1 MGAGTVHVGLT
12 FSNGKSRQ
20 EARTPTRYLQ
30 LQTFSSACR
39 IDEKGQEETSQRAAG
54 TSVSPSQPPRPP
66 APFPS
71 RLHPLTEACVTT
83 AIAAT
88 GQEPPSD
95 PTVLL
100 IRINAPRVS
109 PTIIA

>member
-54 TSVSPSQPPRPP
+54 TSVSPSQPPVLRPLFLP
-66 APFPS
+66 VFTLS
-71 RLHPLTEACVTT
+71 RK
-83 AIAAT
+83 
-88 GQEPPSD
+88 
-95 PTVLL
+95 
-100 IRINAPRVS
+100 RVS
-109 PTIIA
+109 LPR